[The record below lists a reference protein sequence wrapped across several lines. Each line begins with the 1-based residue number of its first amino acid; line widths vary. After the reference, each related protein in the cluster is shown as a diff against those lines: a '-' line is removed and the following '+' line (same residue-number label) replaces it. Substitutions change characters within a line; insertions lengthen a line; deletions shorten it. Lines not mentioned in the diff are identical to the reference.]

1 MSSMEKTKRVLAL
14 ILLVLCVI
22 FFFAS
27 LAGIVLTWVYS
38 QQFSANALSR
48 FSSIEAD
55 LLTAQADLQMAKT
68 ELDSTRLQIDAL
80 QSALETLGLKG
91 AKDIQAIGDLVGKL
105 EDTLVPFIS
114 GVADKV
120 KSFQE
125 TIVKLKDT
133 IEKLNQL
140 PLVNLEIPGIEQLEE
155 TSTSL
160 ENIYSQIVEGRQK
173 VSDVTKLTQETVA
186 SLTTGFAELEGSV
199 QTLSATLGAYSAKIS
214 TYQAEVNYLQA
225 NLPRWINTAAILL
238 TVLLVWLAFS
248 QVALFVLAWSLYKG
262 EDLLKRWR

>member
-1 MSSMEKTKRVLAL
+1 LKSSMEKTKRILAL

-125 TIVKLKDT
+125 AIVKLNIPT
-133 IEKLNQL
+133 GV
-140 PLVNLEIPGIEQLEE
+140 PLVYELDADLKPIKSYYLGDPEAIAAAQAA
-155 TSTSL
+155 
-160 ENIYSQIVEGRQK
+160 
-173 VSDVTKLTQETVA
+173 VA
-186 SLTTGFAELEGSV
+186 AQGK
-199 QTLSATLGAYSAKIS
+199 AK
-214 TYQAEVNYLQA
+214 
-225 NLPRWINTAAILL
+225 
-238 TVLLVWLAFS
+238 
-248 QVALFVLAWSLYKG
+248 
-262 EDLLKRWR
+262 